1 MWPVGGPLAKWA
13 QMAWGLESPLEV
25 LEGMAGIPCV
35 LGYDPY
41 CGASGWL
48 HSCLVFHLSG
58 EDSGAGEMAQQV
70 GRLMLSSRVQTPAF
84 A

>member
-1 MWPVGGPLAKWA
+1 MACRRASGQVGSN
-13 QMAWGLESPLEV
+13 GLGTRESSGGLRRN
-25 LEGMAGIPCV
+25 GRNPCV
-35 LGYDPY
+35 LGSDPY